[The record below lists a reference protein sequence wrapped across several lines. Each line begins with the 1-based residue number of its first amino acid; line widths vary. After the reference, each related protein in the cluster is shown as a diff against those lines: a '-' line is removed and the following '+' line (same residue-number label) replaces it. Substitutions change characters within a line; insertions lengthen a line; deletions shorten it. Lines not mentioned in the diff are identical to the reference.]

1 MEPRRS
7 QRIKISNEGGA
18 LGALLRH
25 LPVVF
30 ESEVLRH
37 LDVDD
42 LFSLSRV
49 NKECRRAASNAW
61 KLARA
66 DHYDSKV
73 RRHYEL
79 NKLSK
84 DLDSIDHATVHPVL
98 IALVTCVDRAVEEFA
113 KEAEK
118 LRAEV
123 ANDRRQS
130 ALSSSSG
137 DFYTFPRREIIPSQ
151 RLQDATANVFKM
163 LEPRPGT

>member
-49 NKECRRAASNAW
+49 NKECGRAASNAS

-66 DHYDSKV
+66 DHYDA
-73 RRHYEL
+73 RCAEY
-79 NKLSK
+79 NKGLY
-84 DLDSIDHATVHPVL
+84 SIDQATAPPL
-98 IALVTCVDRAVEEFA
+98 FWGFVTCVAQELAE
-113 KEAEK
+113 EAEK

-130 ALSSSSG
+130 PLSSSSG
-137 DFYTFPRREIIPSQ
+137 EFYTFPPREIMLGEIMAS
-151 RLQDATANVFKM
+151 AFCSMM

>member
-18 LGALLRH
+18 VGALLRH

-49 NKECRRAASNAW
+49 NKECRRAASNAS

-66 DHYDSKV
+66 DHHDAMCAEY
-73 RRHYEL
+73 
-79 NKLSK
+79 NKGLC
-84 DLDSIDHATVHPVL
+84 SIDPATVHPLFREIVRYT
-98 IALVTCVDRAVEEFA
+98 AQRSAE
-113 KEAEK
+113 EAEK

-123 ANDRRQS
+123 VNDRRQS
-130 ALSSSSG
+130 PLSSSSG
-137 DFYTFPRREIIPSQ
+137 DFYTFPRRDDGVVEIVVSEIM
-151 RLQDATANVFKM
+151 AGAFV
-163 LEPRPGT
+163 G

>member
-18 LGALLRH
+18 LGALSRH

-42 LFSLSRV
+42 LVSLSRV
-49 NKECRRAASNAW
+49 NKECRRAASNAS

-66 DHYDSKV
+66 DHYDA
-73 RRHYEL
+73 RCAECN
-79 NKLSK
+79 NKALC
-84 DLDSIDHATVHPVL
+84 SIDPAIVHPVFR
-98 IALVTCVDRAVEEFA
+98 ALMRCHAQRSAE
-113 KEAEK
+113 EAEK

-130 ALSSSSG
+130 PLSSSSG
-137 DFYTFPRREIIPSQ
+137 EFYYFPRRENMAS
-151 RLQDATANVFKM
+151 RLQNAAVMM

>member
-18 LGALLRH
+18 VGALLRH

-61 KLARA
+61 N
-66 DHYDSKV
+66 HYDNKV
-73 RRHYEL
+73 RRIYEL
-79 NKLSK
+79 DKLCK
-84 DLDSIDHATVHPVL
+84 DLYSIDAAAVDPVL
-98 IALVTCVDRAVEEFA
+98 RVAVTAVAQELAE
-113 KEAEK
+113 EAEK

-130 ALSSSSG
+130 PLSSSSG
-137 DFYTFPRREIIPSQ
+137 EFYTFPPRDHSQ
-151 RLQDATANVFKM
+151 PTSSRCGSQDAAAMRTPAWHVS
-163 LEPRPGT
+163 PPIQ

>member
-98 IALVTCVDRAVEEFA
+98 RALVTCYAQEFA
-113 KEAEK
+113 EEAEK

-137 DFYTFPRREIIPSQ
+137 EFYTFPRREIIAS
-151 RLQDATANVFKM
+151 RLLQDATANDA
-163 LEPRPGT
+163 

>member
-42 LFSLSRV
+42 LLSLSRV
-49 NKECRRAASNAW
+49 NKECRRAASNAS

-66 DHYDSKV
+66 DHYDNKV
-73 RRHYEL
+73 RRHYAN
-79 NKLSK
+79 NKLTQ
-84 DLDSIDHATVHPVL
+84 AE
-98 IALVTCVDRAVEEFA
+98 RAVATCWAQELAE
-113 KEAEK
+113 EAEK

-130 ALSSSSG
+130 PLSSSSG
-137 DFYTFPRREIIPSQ
+137 EFYTFPRREII
-151 RLQDATANVFKM
+151 ANVFKM
-163 LEPRPGT
+163 RQR

>member
-18 LGALLRH
+18 LGALSRH

-49 NKECRRAASNAW
+49 NKECRRAASNAS

-66 DHYDSKV
+66 DHYDARCAECNDKV
-73 RRHYEL
+73 L
-79 NKLSK
+79 CS
-84 DLDSIDHATVHPVL
+84 LDPATVHPVFREL
-98 IALVTCVDRAVEEFA
+98 MRWMAQRSAE
-113 KEAEK
+113 EAEK

-130 ALSSSSG
+130 PLSSSSG
-137 DFYTFPRREIIPSQ
+137 EFYIFPRRENMAS
-151 RLQDATANVFKM
+151 RLQNAAVMM

>member
-49 NKECRRAASNAW
+49 NKECGRAASNAS

-66 DHYDSKV
+66 DHYDA
-73 RRHYEL
+73 RCAE
-79 NKLSK
+79 LSK
-84 DLDSIDHATVHPVL
+84 DPCWGVDPATVHPL
-98 IALVTCVDRAVEEFA
+98 LRAFATCYAQEFA
-113 KEAEK
+113 EQAEK

-151 RLQDATANVFKM
+151 RLQDATANVLKM

>member
-1 MEPRRS
+1 MGPRRS

-42 LFSLSRV
+42 LFSFSRV

-61 KLARA
+61 N
-66 DHYDSKV
+66 HYDNKV
-73 RRHYEL
+73 RRIYEL
-79 NKLSK
+79 DKVCK
-84 DLDSIDHATVHPVL
+84 DLYSIDPDAVDPVL
-98 IALVTCVDRAVEEFA
+98 RVAVMSVAQELAE
-113 KEAEK
+113 EAEK

-130 ALSSSSG
+130 PLSSSSG
-137 DFYTFPRREIIPSQ
+137 EFYTFPPREIMLGEIMAS
-151 RLQDATANVFKM
+151 AFCSMM

>member
-7 QRIKISNEGGA
+7 QRIKISNDGGV
-18 LGALLRH
+18 LGALSRH

-49 NKECRRAASNAW
+49 NKECRRAASNAS
-61 KLARA
+61 KLAIA
-66 DHYDSKV
+66 DEHDEICAEY
-73 RRHYEL
+73 
-79 NKLSK
+79 NKALC
-84 DLDSIDHATVHPVL
+84 SIDPATVHPFFLGFVRC
-98 IALVTCVDRAVEEFA
+98 AAQRSAE
-113 KEAEK
+113 EAEK

-130 ALSSSSG
+130 PLSSSIG
-137 DFYTFPRREIIPSQ
+137 DFYAFPRRE
-151 RLQDATANVFKM
+151 RLELREIMAIS
-163 LEPRPGT
+163 LG

>member
-49 NKECRRAASNAW
+49 NKECGRAASNAS

-66 DHYDSKV
+66 DHYDAAATDIKV
-73 RRHYEL
+73 
-79 NKLSK
+79 KLASAA
-84 DLDSIDHATVHPVL
+84 DPATVHPL
-98 IALVTCVDRAVEEFA
+98 FAALATCAAQKFA
-113 KEAEK
+113 EEAEK

-130 ALSSSSG
+130 PLSSSSG
-137 DFYTFPRREIIPSQ
+137 EFYTFPPREIVLSEIMASTFCSMMP
-151 RLQDATANVFKM
+151 
-163 LEPRPGT
+163 EPRPGT